1 MEEKI
6 QELINLDIIE
16 PATGPTPSVNPVVV
30 VPKSEGDI
38 RLCIDMRRA
47 NEAILRE
54 RHPIPTVDEILQSL
68 NGSKV
73 FSKLD
78 LRWGYHQLE
87 LTPDSREITMFVT
100 DCGLFRYKRLLF
112 GVNSVSEQYQHE
124 IQTALAGIDGQENIS
139 DDIIVHGKDQ
149 AEHDANLEL
158 VIKRLGER
166 GLILNAAKCQ
176 LSMDKL
182 TFVGMVLSAN
192 GISCAADKVE
202 AVTNA
207 REPQSASETR
217 SFLGLVNYCGCFIPD
232 LATIS
237 EPLRR
242 LTKAGMP
249 FVFGKEQKEAF
260 MALKKRLSNSE
271 TSGYFDKDTPTQ
283 VIAEASPVGL
293 GAVLT
298 QLSKDGPRI
307 ISYASRSLTGTET
320 RYSQTEK
327 EALALIWACEK
338 FHPYIY
344 GVPFELITDHKP
356 LEVIYGPRS
365 KLCAHIERWVLR
377 MQAYKFKVKYQP
389 GPKNIADPLSR
400 LVSSTEN
407 GSKRSSQA
415 EEYVRFVA
423 VSATPSAMT
432 TREVEEA
439 SATDEE
445 LSAVRQC
452 CYRRNM
458 RPIRNGLQTSFKT
471 RKRLVYSQQ
480 RV

>member
-1 MEEKI
+1 M
-6 QELINLDIIE
+6 
-16 PATGPTPSVNPVVV
+16 T
-30 VPKSEGDI
+30 
-38 RLCIDMRRA
+38 
-47 NEAILRE
+47 
-54 RHPIPTVDEILQSL
+54 H
-68 NGSKV
+68 
-73 FSKLD
+73 
-78 LRWGYHQLE
+78 
-87 LTPDSREITMFVT
+87 
-100 DCGLFRYKRLLF
+100 CGLFRYKRLLF
-112 GVNSVSEQYQHE
+112 GVNSASEQYQHE

-166 GLILNAAKCQ
+166 GLTLNAAKCQ
-176 LSMDKL
+176 FSMDKL

-202 AVTNA
+202 AVTSA

-217 SFLGLVNYCGCFIPD
+217 SFLGLVNYCGRFIPD

-237 EPLRR
+237 EPLTR
-242 LTKAGMP
+242 LTKAGTP
-249 FVFGKEQKEAF
+249 FVFGEEQNQAF
-260 MALKKRLSNSE
+260 AELKKRLTNSE
-271 TSGYFDKDTPTQ
+271 TLGYFDKDAPTQ
-283 VIAEASPVGL
+283 VIADASPVGL

-298 QLSKDGPRI
+298 QISKDGPRI
-307 ISYASRSLTGTET
+307 ISYASRSLTSTET

-365 KLCAHIERWVLR
+365 KPCARIERWVLR
-377 MQAYKFKVKYQP
+377 MQPYKFKVKYQP

-400 LVSSTEN
+400 LVSSMEN
-407 GSKRSSQA
+407 GSKCSSQA

-423 VSATPSAMT
+423 VSATPNAVT

-439 SATDEE
+439 SAADEE

-452 CYRRNM
+452 ISGK
-458 RPIRNGLQTSFKT
+458 PWDQ
-471 RKRLVYSQQ
+471 LVYKRYLPCSGELCTIGKLVLSEEQELSSRRSLGPECYPLPTKATWALLELSKSFAAKYGGPAWREMQ
-480 RV
+480 RNIVKPAMGVSWSVVPLPQSLLGPHPYLLDRGETWLLICLDHFLLANPF